1 MVGPILDISSNNNYV
16 LMAIDQYSNGCE
28 ARAIM
33 DDGTN
38 VATIFIEGKIIC
50 RFESRLILIAHL
62 YQKVEIYRFTII

>member
-1 MVGPILDISSNNNYV
+1 MVGPILDVSSNNNYV
-16 LMAIDQYSNGCE
+16 SMAIDQYSNGCE

-50 RFESRLILIAHL
+50 RFESHL
-62 YQKVEIYRFTII
+62 F